1 MCDIFLSSD
10 TRLVRFLANGAQITR
25 ATREIIWTVNLQ
37 FVLRERGREGG
48 RGNGGTE
55 EPRSLAPHLAKS
67 DLFNPSLDFP
77 MQASPFPSA
86 PSPLAPLAN
95 CFTALFNHLLRRE
108 RLALNFRAFLFRE
121 TREHHPRAPP
131 RPPLCHPSVVIVVA
145 KSVCSS
151 RDRNVLSTCGRCRDV
166 AIKRPRF
173 RSSCSIQVSRLS
185 SPYRLSRNYFSK
197 VQSSRPTPD
206 TGNRQLLSIRRRRA
220 LPMTR
225 FHS

>member
-145 KSVCSS
+145 KSVPLATATSS
-151 RDRNVLSTCGRCRDV
+151 RHAVDAAMSRLNAPDSVRRVLSRCPVSHRPIDCRAIIFQKFKVRGRRQTPAIANYCRSADAARCR
-166 AIKRPRF
+166 
-173 RSSCSIQVSRLS
+173 
-185 SPYRLSRNYFSK
+185 
-197 VQSSRPTPD
+197 
-206 TGNRQLLSIRRRRA
+206 
-220 LPMTR
+220 
-225 FHS
+225 